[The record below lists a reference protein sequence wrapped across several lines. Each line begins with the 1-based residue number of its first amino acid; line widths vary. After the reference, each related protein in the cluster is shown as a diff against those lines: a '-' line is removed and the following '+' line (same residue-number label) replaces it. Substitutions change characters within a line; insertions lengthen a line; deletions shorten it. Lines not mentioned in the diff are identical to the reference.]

1 MGKIHLMAK
10 FCGNLVLF
18 FLAKY
23 NKSQE
28 YLKLNIFMFNV
39 KREIMK
45 ERVLMLFACLFAS
58 VMMAMAQTSRVTG
71 TVVDESGEPVIGA
84 SVLVDGTS
92 RGAVTN
98 IDGVFV
104 IENVPST
111 AETITVSYVGFQ
123 TQKLNITRGRDMNIV
138 LRMDAEMLDEVLVVA
153 YGTTKRSAF
162 TGSAMEVKT
171 EDIANHVTSSA
182 TNALVGKVAGV
193 QATSAGGPG
202 SAPTIRI
209 RGIGSYAAGS
219 TPLYIIDGVPMD
231 QSVASVNPSD
241 IESMSVLKDA
251 SASAIYGARGAN
263 GVVIITTKKAK
274 GAQDARVTF
283 DAKFG
288 SNSRLIPQYDVISDP
303 GQYYETQYK
312 ALYNSIAYNG
322 GTPQEAYAFA
332 DKNLYDQNNGGL
344 GYQVFTVPEGQKLI
358 GTNFRLNPNAT
369 LGYSDGNYYYTPDD
383 WYNEV
388 FHNSFRQ
395 EYNVSVTGGT
405 DRLSY
410 FASAGYLNDGGN
422 VSNSRYQRYSSRS
435 NVEYQAKKWLKL
447 TTNMSFTHTDQQAQ
461 NSEGSWGSSGNIF
474 YITNNM
480 GAIYPLY
487 VRNADGSLKVENG
500 RQVYDSNQT
509 GFMRPSVVG
518 NAVRDNEYNSRKTYT
533 DIFMG
538 QWGATVTPIE
548 GLDFTANLSATS
560 INSRRN
566 ILYSVF
572 ASGAASDGGVDV
584 THSRRFAINQ
594 QYMVN
599 WNKTFNEVHNV
610 SVLAGYEQY
619 KVKSSYLEGY
629 NDHLYDP
636 YIGELDNAKGMDQ
649 KSVGSSTSNKM
660 NEGFFGR
667 LQYDYANKYFFNA
680 SIRRDASS
688 IFAPGHRWGTFGS
701 VGAAW
706 ALNEEDFLKD
716 VDWIDLLKAKISWG
730 STGNDDMRD
739 PDGNS
744 TWYPYTDQYNTDYNN
759 GTGEY
764 SIAMSFKGNEN
775 LTWEKKKA
783 INVGVDFSLFGYR
796 LNGTLEYY
804 NGSTTDLLYYKSVPL
819 SAGLTVSS
827 YPVNVGKLIN
837 RGWELSLDGTIIKKK
852 NFDWNVNLALSTNH
866 NEFTELDPS
875 VEKTGI
881 RGSSRIVRVGGSM
894 QQGYMVKYAGVD
906 PENGRA
912 QYFVSYDADGNRLL
926 NTYGD
931 APVARTEKTYDIT
944 EASLYDVGDLLPD
957 VQGGFGTTVN
967 AFGFDLSAQFSFSLG
982 GRYYDGSYQ
991 QLMHN
996 GQSAGSAMHKDLL
1009 DAWSPENKDSDIP
1022 RLSTAAIDDPSTGSQ
1037 TTNTRFLTSSD
1048 YLQLNNI
1055 TLGYT
1060 LPRSITRNLQMQ
1072 SVRVY
1077 VAGENLFVLT
1087 ARKGM
1092 DPRFN
1097 LGVGG
1102 YTNTQSSSYSTMRTV
1117 TAGISV
1123 TF

>member
-1 MGKIHLMAK
+1 
-10 FCGNLVLF
+10 
-18 FLAKY
+18 
-23 NKSQE
+23 
-28 YLKLNIFMFNV
+28 MFNV

>member
-1 MGKIHLMAK
+1 
-10 FCGNLVLF
+10 
-18 FLAKY
+18 
-23 NKSQE
+23 
-28 YLKLNIFMFNV
+28 
-39 KREIMK
+39 MK

-58 VMMAMAQTSRVTG
+58 VMMAMAQNSRVTG
-71 TVVDESGEPVIGA
+71 TVVDESGEPIIGA
-84 SVLVDGTS
+84 SVLVDGTQ

-123 TQKLNITRGRDMNIV
+123 TQKLAITRGRDMNIV

-344 GYQVFTVPEGQKLI
+344 GYQVFTVPEGEKLI
-358 GTNFRLNPNAT
+358 GTNFKLNPNAT

-599 WNKTFNEVHNV
+599 WNKTFNEIHNL

-649 KSVGSSTSNKM
+649 KSVGSSTENKM

-667 LQYDYANKYFFNA
+667 VQYDYANKYFFNA

>member
-1 MGKIHLMAK
+1 
-10 FCGNLVLF
+10 
-18 FLAKY
+18 
-23 NKSQE
+23 
-28 YLKLNIFMFNV
+28 MFNV

-58 VMMAMAQTSRVTG
+58 VMMAMAQNSRVTG
-71 TVVDESGEPVIGA
+71 TVVDENGEPVIGA

-104 IENVPST
+104 IDNVPST

-202 SAPTIRI
+202 SSPTIRI

-312 ALYNSIAYNG
+312 ALYNSVAYNG

-358 GTNFRLNPNAT
+358 GTNFKLNPNAT

-405 DRLSY
+405 DRLNY

-584 THSRRFAINQ
+584 THNRRFAINQ

-701 VGAAW
+701 LGAAW
-706 ALNEEDFLKD
+706 AINEEAFMQD
-716 VDWIDLLKAKISWG
+716 VDWVDLLKFKVSWG

-783 INVGVDFSLFGYR
+783 INVGVDFSLFNYR

-852 NFDWNVNLALSTNH
+852 NFDWSVNLALSTNH

-875 VEKTGI
+875 VEETGI

-912 QYFVSYDADGNRLL
+912 QYYVSYDADGNRLL

-957 VQGGFGTTVN
+957 LQGGFGTTVN
-967 AFGFDLSAQFSFSLG
+967 AFGFDLSAQFSFQLG

-1060 LPRSITRNLQMQ
+1060 LPRNITRPLQMQ
-1072 SVRVY
+1072 SIRVY

-1102 YTNTQSSSYSTMRTV
+1102 YTNSQSSSYSTMRTV

>member
-1 MGKIHLMAK
+1 
-10 FCGNLVLF
+10 
-18 FLAKY
+18 
-23 NKSQE
+23 
-28 YLKLNIFMFNV
+28 MFNV

-71 TVVDESGEPVIGA
+71 TVVDENGEPVIGA
-84 SVLVDGTS
+84 SILVDGTT

-104 IENVPST
+104 IDNVPST

>member
-1 MGKIHLMAK
+1 M
-10 FCGNLVLF
+10 
-18 FLAKY
+18 
-23 NKSQE
+23 
-28 YLKLNIFMFNV
+28 KLNIFMFNV

-461 NSEGSWGSSGNIF
+461 NSEGFWGSSGNIF

>member
-1 MGKIHLMAK
+1 
-10 FCGNLVLF
+10 
-18 FLAKY
+18 
-23 NKSQE
+23 
-28 YLKLNIFMFNV
+28 MFNV

-45 ERVLMLFACLFAS
+45 QRVLMLFACIFAS
-58 VMMAMAQTSRVTG
+58 VTMAMAQSSRVSG
-71 TVVDESGEPVIGA
+71 VVVEESGEPVIGA
-84 SVLVDGTS
+84 SVLIDGTS
-92 RGAVTN
+92 MGAVTN
-98 IDGVFV
+98 IDGQFV
-104 IENVPST
+104 IDNVPST
-111 AETITVSYVGFQ
+111 ATQLTISYVGFQ
-123 TQKLNITRGRDMNIV
+123 TQKVTITRGREMRIV
-138 LRMDAEMLDEVLVVA
+138 LRMDAEMLDEVMVVA

-171 EDIANHVTSSA
+171 EDIAAHVTSSA

-193 QATSAGGPG
+193 QATSSGGPG

-209 RGIGSYAAGS
+209 RGIGSYAASS

-231 QSVASVNPSD
+231 QGVATVNPAD

-274 GAQDARVTF
+274 GAQDARVTL

-288 SNSRLIPQYDVISDP
+288 SNSRLIPQYDVIDNP
-303 GQYYETQYK
+303 AQYYETHYK
-312 ALYNSIAYNG
+312 AMYNAIAYNG
-322 GTPQEAYAFA
+322 GTPQEAYAYA
-332 DKNLYDQNNGGL
+332 DKNIFDQNNGGL
-344 GYQVFTVPEGQKLI
+344 GYQVFTVPQGEKLI
-358 GTNFRLNPNAT
+358 GTNFKLNPNAT
-369 LGYSDGNYYYTPDD
+369 LGYSDGEYFYQPDD

-422 VSNSRYQRYSSRS
+422 VNNSKYERYSSRA

-447 TTNMSFTHTDQQAQ
+447 NTNLSYTHTDQQAQ
-461 NSEGSWGSSGNIF
+461 NSEGDWGSSGNIF

-487 VRNADGSLKVENG
+487 VRNADGSLKQENG
-500 RQVYDSNQT
+500 RQVYDFNQT
-509 GFMRPSVVG
+509 NFMRPSVVG
-518 NAVRDNEYNSRKTYT
+518 NAVRDNEYDSRQTYG

-538 QWGATVTPIE
+538 QWGATVTPIQ
-548 GLDFTANLSATS
+548 GLDITANLSATD
-560 INSRRN
+560 INSRRT

-572 ASGAASDGGVDV
+572 ADGASADGAASVYTTRNFSV
-584 THSRRFAINQ
+584 NQ
-594 QYMVN
+594 QYMIN
-599 WNKTFNEVHNV
+599 WNKTFNEKHTV

-619 KVKSSYLEGY
+619 KVKYSEMSGY
-629 NDHLYDP
+629 NDHLYNP
-636 YIGELDNAKGMDQ
+636 FVGELDNAKGTSQ
-649 KSVGSSTSNKM
+649 KSVGSYSDNKM

-667 LQYDYANKYFFNA
+667 LQYDYNSKYFFNA

-706 ALNEEDFLKD
+706 AINEEAFMKD
-716 VDWIDLLKAKISWG
+716 VEWVDLLKAKVSWG
-730 STGNDDMRD
+730 STGNDAGMGWHAYADR
-739 PDGNS
+739 
-744 TWYPYTDQYNTDYNN
+744 YTTSYNEDAK
-759 GTGEY
+759 EY
-764 SIAMSFKGNEN
+764 SIAMSAKGNTD

-783 INVGVDFSLFGYR
+783 INAGIDFSLFGYR

-804 NGSTTDLLYYKSVPL
+804 NGTTSDLLYNKTVPL
-819 SAGLTVSS
+819 SAGYTVAT
-827 YPVNVGKLIN
+827 YPVNVGELLN

-852 NFDWNVNLALSTNH
+852 NLQWNVNVALATNH
-866 NEFTELDPS
+866 NEFLSLDPS
-875 VEKTGI
+875 VEEVGI
-881 RGSSRIVRVGGSM
+881 KNSNRIVRVGGSM

-912 QYFVSYDADGNRLL
+912 QYYVSYDAEGNRLS
-926 NTYGD
+926 NTYGGNPI
-931 APVARTEKTYDIT
+931 AKTEKTYDIT

-957 VQGGFGTTVN
+957 LQGGFGTSVS

-1009 DAWSPENKDSDIP
+1009 DAWSPENTSSNIP

-1037 TTNTRFLTSSD
+1037 TTNTRFLTSSN
-1048 YLQLNNI
+1048 YLELNNL

-1060 LPRSITRNLQMQ
+1060 FPRKWTSALQMQ

-1102 YTNTQSSSYSTMRTV
+1102 YTNAQSSSYSTMRTV

>member
-1 MGKIHLMAK
+1 
-10 FCGNLVLF
+10 
-18 FLAKY
+18 
-23 NKSQE
+23 
-28 YLKLNIFMFNV
+28 
-39 KREIMK
+39 MK

-71 TVVDESGEPVIGA
+71 TVVDENGEPVIGA
-84 SVLVDGTS
+84 SILVDGTT

-104 IENVPST
+104 IDNVPST